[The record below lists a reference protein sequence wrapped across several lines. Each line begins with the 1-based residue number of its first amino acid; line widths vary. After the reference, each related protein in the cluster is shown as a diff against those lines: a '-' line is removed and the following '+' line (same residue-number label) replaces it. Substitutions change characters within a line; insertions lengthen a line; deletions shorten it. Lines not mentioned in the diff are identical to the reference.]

1 MIRLISCDF
10 KQELWHQIHRKKSF
24 YTDKIRKYKVKQL
37 RIPQIFAHLQRMAVR
52 VCMLE
57 VKFDFLCVLELRD
70 KGSYES
76 VWGKIKIILKSN
88 L

>member
-1 MIRLISCDF
+1 MILNKSCGT
-10 KQELWHQIHRKKSF
+10 KSIGKSLF
-24 YTDKIRKYKVKQL
+24 TLTKIRKYKVKQL
-37 RIPQIFAHLQRMAVR
+37 RIPHIFAHLQRMAVR

-76 VWGKIKIILKSN
+76 V
-88 L
+88 